1 MVVRAEARHYCP
13 MVRVFLFLAAVE
25 LALVVLALIS
35 CLSAERSRIRAMPRA
50 LWVVVI
56 LVLPIAGP
64 VLWFLA
70 GRPGGME
77 PAGARRPRPRPS
89 SPDDDPEFLRK
100 LDANRSSRDRELFER
115 WEQDLRRRDED
126 QRRRDEDQRKNDER
140 PENDEARHRE
150 TPD

>member
-77 PAGARRPRPRPS
+77 PAGGAGRPGGMEPAGARPPRPRPS

-115 WEQDLRRRDED
+115 WE
-126 QRRRDEDQRKNDER
+126 
-140 PENDEARHRE
+140 
-150 TPD
+150 